1 MCLRSSKLPLK
12 SQCGS
17 INRTHGLS
25 LLLAG
30 DSQCLPALDAP
41 LAVASNACS
50 ALSPK
55 IIDLTFT
62 YYQEAV
68 LMPLKEKKRHG

>member
-1 MCLRSSKLPLK
+1 M
-12 SQCGS
+12 

-30 DSQCLPALDAP
+30 DSQHLPALDAP
-41 LAVASNACS
+41 LAAGSNACL
-50 ALSPK
+50 ALAPK
-55 IIDLTFT
+55 ITYVTLT

-68 LMPLKEKKRHG
+68 LMPLKGKKSMGGDIYLLQQKPEKA